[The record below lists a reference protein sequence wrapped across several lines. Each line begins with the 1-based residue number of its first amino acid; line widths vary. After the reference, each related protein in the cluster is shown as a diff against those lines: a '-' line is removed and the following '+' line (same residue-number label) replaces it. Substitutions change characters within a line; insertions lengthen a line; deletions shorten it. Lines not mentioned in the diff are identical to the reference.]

1 MVIEE
6 FKGKSVVVTGAAA
19 GMDSNFVFGETTDI
33 KEALNPTGSVK
44 DRAAL
49 NMIEKAEAE
58 GKLKPGGTIV
68 ESTSGNP
75 GISLAAFAAAKGYH
89 LHIFM
94 EPGCIP
100 ERVQILKAYGV
111 TVQYYQ
117 DIPGFNEI
125 IANYGFDKERISSSG
140 SCGKNFIVESVE
152 LD

>member
-1 MVIEE
+1 MNRTIPFIVKWIC
-6 FKGKSVVVTGAAA
+6 SVFLLI
-19 GMDSNFVFGETTDI
+19 SSLQDI
-33 KEALNPTGSVK
+33 LNPTGSVK

-58 GKLKPGGTIV
+58 GKLKPEGMIV
-68 ESTSGNP
+68 ESTSGNT
-75 GISLAAFAAAKGYH
+75 GISLAAFATAKGYH

-94 EPGCIP
+94 EPGCTP

>member
-1 MVIEE
+1 MNRTIPFIVKWIC
-6 FKGKSVVVTGAAA
+6 SVFLLI
-19 GMDSNFVFGETTDI
+19 SSLQDI
-33 KEALNPTGSVK
+33 LNPTGSVK

-58 GKLKPGGTIV
+58 GKLKPEGTIV
-68 ESTSGNP
+68 ESTSGNI

-94 EPGCIP
+94 EPGCTP

-125 IANYGFDKERISSSG
+125 IANYGFGTAGMVVALLQIYCLE
-140 SCGKNFIVESVE
+140 KNKNGIVG
-152 LD
+152 LIDDPYYK